1 MFKRKTIF
9 SRLFLSY
16 SFIIVTSLLLFIGVF
31 FYLFHVNL
39 YKEYESIF
47 SHHYAQLEEQLQNL
61 KNLNSQDY
69 EAAKNLSYSL
79 HQPGYFIYIVD
90 EEGKQIFGPDHIK
103 PIIKLG
109 FQMKLLTKQ
118 QQG

>member
-39 YKEYESIF
+39 YKEYE
-47 SHHYAQLEEQLQNL
+47 
-61 KNLNSQDY
+61 
-69 EAAKNLSYSL
+69 
-79 HQPGYFIYIVD
+79 IYI
-90 EEGKQIFGPDHIK
+90 QSSLCSTRRTTAK
-103 PIIKLG
+103 PE
-109 FQMKLLTKQ
+109 
-118 QQG
+118 